1 MSFLFALV
9 MQLAVESPQEAFA
22 RAEALY
28 QEQRYD
34 EAAEVYESMR
44 ALGIEDAALDYN
56 LGNAYFKA
64 GRLGLSVLSYE
75 RALVLAPSDEDAR
88 TNLLYANEL
97 VADAVD
103 EAPLPLAVR
112 WAVDLYRG
120 LQPNFL
126 AVLLSATFLLGGV
139 ALTLIVHDGWDAWD
153 AWRQPQWRSFTVFFL
168 VVSAALALASGG
180 ALAAKVSAQ
189 SNRVEAIVLTEN
201 AYVRSGPGDANP
213 RLAEIHEG
221 LKVRVIS
228 EREGWYQVT
237 LANGLT
243 GWLRA
248 SELETI

>member
-1 MSFLFALV
+1 MSFVLV
-9 MQLAVESPQEAFA
+9 VLLQLSLESPQEAFV

-44 ALGIEDAALDYN
+44 ALGIEDGTLYYN

-64 GRLGLSVLSYE
+64 GRIGLAVLSYE
-75 RALVLAPSDEDAR
+75 RALVLAPSDEDVR

-97 VADAVD
+97 VADAVE

-112 WAVDLYRG
+112 WAVDVYRS

-126 AVLLSATFLLGGV
+126 AILLSVAFVLGGA
-139 ALTLIVHDGWDAWD
+139 ALTLVLYD
-153 AWRQPQWRSFTVFFL
+153 AWRQPQWGRSSAM
-168 VVSAALALASGG
+168 VVVVICATLALASGG
-180 ALAAKVSAQ
+180 ALASKVNAAA
-189 SNRVEAIVLTEN
+189 NRVEAIVLTEN

-248 SELETI
+248 AEIETI

>member
-1 MSFLFALV
+1 MSFVLV
-9 MQLAVESPQEAFA
+9 VLLQLSLELPQEAFA

-28 QEQRYD
+28 QEQRYE

-44 ALGIEDAALDYN
+44 ALGIEDPTLYYN

-64 GRLGLSVLSYE
+64 GKIGLSVLSYE
-75 RALVLAPSDEDAR
+75 RALVLAPSDNDAR

-112 WAVDLYRG
+112 WAVDVYRS

-126 AVLLSATFLLGGV
+126 AGILSVAFVLGGM
-139 ALTLIVHDGWDAWD
+139 ALTLVLYDAW
-153 AWRQPQWRSFTVFFL
+153 PQWRSAAIVVL
-168 VVSAALALASGG
+168 VLCATLALASGG
-180 ALAAKVSAQ
+180 ALGSKANAAA
-189 SNRVEAIVLTEN
+189 NRVDAIVLTEN

-228 EREGWYQVT
+228 EREGWFQVT

-248 SELETI
+248 AEIEII

>member
-1 MSFLFALV
+1 MSFVLV
-9 MQLAVESPQEAFA
+9 VLLQLSLESPQEAFA

-28 QEQRYD
+28 QEQRYE

-44 ALGIEDAALDYN
+44 ALGIEDPTLYYN

-64 GRLGLSVLSYE
+64 GKIGLSVLSYE
-75 RALVLAPSDEDAR
+75 RALVLAPSDDDAR

-112 WAVDLYRG
+112 WAVDVYRS

-126 AVLLSATFLLGGV
+126 AGILSVAFVLGGM
-139 ALTLIVHDGWDAWD
+139 ALTLVLYDAW
-153 AWRQPQWRSFTVFFL
+153 PQWRSSAIVVL
-168 VVSAALALASGG
+168 VLCATLALASGG
-180 ALAAKVSAQ
+180 ALGSKANAAA
-189 SNRVEAIVLTEN
+189 NRVDAIVLTEN

-228 EREGWYQVT
+228 EREGWFQVT

-248 SELETI
+248 AEIEII

>member
-1 MSFLFALV
+1 MSFVFALL
-9 MQLAVESPQEAFA
+9 MQLAVESPHEAFA

-34 EAAEVYESMR
+34 EAAGVYESMR

-75 RALVLAPSDEDAR
+75 RALVLAPSDEDVR

-97 VADAVD
+97 VADSVE

-112 WAVDLYRG
+112 WAVDVYRS

-126 AVLLSATFLLGGV
+126 AILLSIAFVLGGV
-139 ALTLIVHDGWDAWD
+139 ALTLVLYD
-153 AWRQPQWRSFTVFFL
+153 AWRQPRWGRSSAIVAL
-168 VVSAALALASGG
+168 VICATLALASGG
-180 ALAAKVSAQ
+180 ALASKVNAAA
-189 SNRVEAIVLTEN
+189 NRVEAIVLTEN

-248 SELETI
+248 AEIETI

>member
-1 MSFLFALV
+1 MSFVLALV
-9 MQLAVESPQEAFA
+9 MQLAVESPQEVFA

-34 EAAEVYESMR
+34 EAAEVYETMR
-44 ALGIEDAALDYN
+44 AAGIEDGTLYYN
-56 LGNAYFKA
+56 LGNACFKA
-64 GRLGLSVLSYE
+64 GRIGLSVLSYE
-75 RALVLAPSDEDAR
+75 RALMLMPGDEDTR
-88 TNLLYANEL
+88 TNLEFANEL

-112 WAVDLYRG
+112 WAVDVYRSFE
-120 LQPNFL
+120 PNFL
-126 AVLLSATFLLGGV
+126 ASVLSVAFVLGGA
-139 ALTLIVHDGWDAWD
+139 ALTLVLYDAS
-153 AWRQPQWRSFTVFFL
+153 RPPQWGRSSAIVVL
-168 VVSAALALASGG
+168 VICATLALASGG
-180 ALAAKVSAQ
+180 ALASKVNAAA
-189 SNRVEAIVLTEN
+189 NRVEAIVLTEN
-201 AYVRSGPGDANP
+201 AYVRSGPGEANP

-248 SELETI
+248 AEIETI

>member
-1 MSFLFALV
+1 MSFVFALV

-44 ALGIEDAALDYN
+44 AAGIEDGTLYYN
-56 LGNAYFKA
+56 LANAYFKA
-64 GRLGLSVLSYE
+64 GRIGFSVLSYE
-75 RALVLAPSDEDAR
+75 RALALIPGDEDTR
-88 TNLLYANEL
+88 TNLEFANEL
-97 VADAVD
+97 VADAVE

-112 WAVDLYRG
+112 WAVNVYRI
-120 LQPNFL
+120 LQPSFL
-126 AVLLSATFLLGGV
+126 ASVLSASFVLGGA
-139 ALTLIVHDGWDAWD
+139 ALTLVLYDAW
-153 AWRQPQWRSFTVFFL
+153 PQWRSSAIVVL
-168 VVSAALALASGG
+168 VICATLALASGG
-180 ALAAKVSAQ
+180 ALASKVTAAA
-189 SNRVEAIVLTEN
+189 NRVDAIVLTEN

-248 SELETI
+248 AEIETI

>member
-1 MSFLFALV
+1 MSLVVALL
-9 MQLAVESPQEAFA
+9 MQLTVESPQEAFA

-34 EAAEVYESMR
+34 EAADVYETIR
-44 ALGIEDAALDYN
+44 ALGIEDAALYYN

-64 GRLGLSVLSYE
+64 GKLGPSVLSYE
-75 RALVLAPSDEDAR
+75 RALALDPSDEDIRA
-88 TNLLYANEL
+88 NLSFANEL

-112 WAVDLYRG
+112 WAVDAYRG
-120 LQPNFL
+120 WQPGVL
-126 AVLLSATFLLGGV
+126 AWVVSGAFLLGGV
-139 ALTLIVHDGWDAWD
+139 LLSVVVVDAWPE
-153 AWRQPQWRSFTVFFL
+153 WRTLALFAF
-168 VVSAALALASGG
+168 VVCAVVALASGG
-180 ALAAKVSAQ
+180 ALTAKVRART
-189 SNRVEAIVLTEN
+189 NRVEAIVLTDN

-221 LKVRVIS
+221 LKVRVLS
-228 EREGWYQVT
+228 EREGWYQVS

-248 SELETI
+248 AEIETI

>member
-1 MSFLFALV
+1 MSFVFVLL
-9 MQLAVESPQEAFA
+9 MQLALESPQEAFS

-34 EAAEVYESMR
+34 EAAGVYESMR

-75 RALVLAPSDEDAR
+75 RALVLAPSDEDVR
-88 TNLLYANEL
+88 TNLSYANEL
-97 VADAVD
+97 VADAVE

-112 WAVDLYRG
+112 WAVDVYRS

-126 AVLLSATFLLGGV
+126 AILLSIAFVLGGV
-139 ALTLIVHDGWDAWD
+139 ALTLVLYD
-153 AWRQPQWRSFTVFFL
+153 AWRQPQWGRSSVIVAL
-168 VVSAALALASGG
+168 VICATLALASGG
-180 ALAAKVSAQ
+180 ALASKANAAA
-189 SNRVEAIVLTEN
+189 NRVEAIVLTEN

-248 SELETI
+248 AEIETI

>member
-1 MSFLFALV
+1 MSFIFVLL
-9 MQLAVESPQEAFA
+9 MQLALESPQEAFA
-22 RAEALY
+22 RAETLY

-34 EAAEVYESMR
+34 EAAGVYESMR

-75 RALVLAPSDEDAR
+75 RALVLAPGDEDAR

-97 VADAVD
+97 VADAVE

-112 WAVDLYRG
+112 WAVDVYRS

-126 AVLLSATFLLGGV
+126 AILLSIAFVLGGA
-139 ALTLIVHDGWDAWD
+139 ALTLVLYD
-153 AWRQPQWRSFTVFFL
+153 AWRQPQWGRSSAIVTL
-168 VVSAALALASGG
+168 VVCATLALASGG
-180 ALAAKVSAQ
+180 ALAAKANAAA
-189 SNRVEAIVLTEN
+189 NRVEAIVLTEN

-248 SELETI
+248 AEIETI

>member
-1 MSFLFALV
+1 MSFVFVLL
-9 MQLAVESPQEAFA
+9 MQLALESPQEAFA

-34 EAAEVYESMR
+34 EAAGVYESMR

-75 RALVLAPSDEDAR
+75 RALVLAPSDEDVR

-97 VADAVD
+97 VADAVE

-112 WAVDLYRG
+112 WAVDVYRS

-126 AVLLSATFLLGGV
+126 AILLSAAFVLGGA
-139 ALTLIVHDGWDAWD
+139 ALTLVLYDAS
-153 AWRQPQWRSFTVFFL
+153 PQWRSSAIVVL
-168 VVSAALALASGG
+168 VICATLALASGG
-180 ALAAKVSAQ
+180 ALASKVDAVT
-189 SNRVEAIVLTEN
+189 NRVEAIVLTEN

-243 GWLRA
+243 GWLRE

>member
-1 MSFLFALV
+1 MSLV
-9 MQLAVESPQEAFA
+9 FVLLMQLALESPQEAFA

-34 EAAEVYESMR
+34 EAAGVYQSMR
-44 ALGIEDAALDYN
+44 ALGIEDAALHYN

-75 RALVLAPSDEDAR
+75 RALVLAPSDEDVR

-97 VADAVD
+97 VADAVE

-112 WAVDLYRG
+112 WAVDVYRS

-126 AVLLSATFLLGGV
+126 AILLSIAFVLGGA
-139 ALTLIVHDGWDAWD
+139 ALTLVLYD
-153 AWRQPQWRSFTVFFL
+153 AWRQPQWGRSSAI
-168 VVSAALALASGG
+168 VVVVICATLALASGG
-180 ALAAKVSAQ
+180 ALASKVNAAA
-189 SNRVEAIVLTEN
+189 NRVEAILLTEN

-243 GWLRA
+243 GWLRE

>member
-1 MSFLFALV
+1 MTLRAARKKPVF
-9 MQLAVESPQEAFA
+9 SPVTSSPF
-22 RAEALY
+22 
-28 QEQRYD
+28 
-34 EAAEVYESMR
+34 S
-44 ALGIEDAALDYN
+44 
-56 LGNAYFKA
+56 
-64 GRLGLSVLSYE
+64 SVRMWVNSN
-75 RALVLAPSDEDAR
+75 VLP
-88 TNLLYANEL
+88 
-97 VADAVD
+97 DAV
-103 EAPLPLAVR
+103 V
-112 WAVDLYRG
+112 
-120 LQPNFL
+120 
-126 AVLLSATFLLGGV
+126 
-139 ALTLIVHDGWDAWD
+139 
-153 AWRQPQWRSFTVFFL
+153 
-168 VVSAALALASGG
+168 ALASGG

>member
-1 MSFLFALV
+1 MSLV
-9 MQLAVESPQEAFA
+9 FVLLMQLALESPQEAFA

-34 EAAEVYESMR
+34 EAAGVYQSMR
-44 ALGIEDAALDYN
+44 ALGIEDAALHYN

-75 RALVLAPSDEDAR
+75 RALVLAPSDEDVR

-97 VADAVD
+97 VADAVE

-112 WAVDLYRG
+112 WAMDVYRS

-126 AVLLSATFLLGGV
+126 AILLSIAFVLGGA
-139 ALTLIVHDGWDAWD
+139 ALTLVLYD
-153 AWRQPQWRSFTVFFL
+153 AWRQPQWGRSSAI
-168 VVSAALALASGG
+168 VVVVICATLALASGG
-180 ALAAKVSAQ
+180 VLASKVNAAT
-189 SNRVEAIVLTEN
+189 NRVEAILLTEN

-243 GWLRA
+243 GWLRE

>member
-1 MSFLFALV
+1 MSFVFALL
-9 MQLAVESPQEAFA
+9 MQLAVESPHEAFA

-34 EAAEVYESMR
+34 EAAGVYESMR

-75 RALVLAPSDEDAR
+75 RALVLAPSDEDVR

-97 VADAVD
+97 VADAIE

-112 WAVDLYRG
+112 WAVDVYRS

-126 AVLLSATFLLGGV
+126 AILLSIAFVLGGV
-139 ALTLIVHDGWDAWD
+139 ALTLVLYD
-153 AWRQPQWRSFTVFFL
+153 AWRQPQWGRSSAIVAL
-168 VVSAALALASGG
+168 VICATLALASGG
-180 ALAAKVSAQ
+180 ALASKVNAAA
-189 SNRVEAIVLTEN
+189 NRVEAIVLTEN

-248 SELETI
+248 AEIETI

>member
-1 MSFLFALV
+1 MSFVFVLL
-9 MQLAVESPQEAFA
+9 MQLALESPQEAFA

-34 EAAEVYESMR
+34 EAAGVYQSMR

-75 RALVLAPSDEDAR
+75 RALVLAPSDEDVR

-97 VADAVD
+97 VADAVE

-112 WAVDLYRG
+112 WAVDVYRS

-126 AVLLSATFLLGGV
+126 AILLSIAFVLGGA
-139 ALTLIVHDGWDAWD
+139 ALTLVLYD
-153 AWRQPQWRSFTVFFL
+153 AWRQPQWGRSSAI
-168 VVSAALALASGG
+168 VVVVICATLALASGG
-180 ALAAKVSAQ
+180 ALASKVNAAA
-189 SNRVEAIVLTEN
+189 NRVEAILLTEN

-243 GWLRA
+243 GWLRE

>member
-1 MSFLFALV
+1 MSFVFALL

-34 EAAEVYESMR
+34 EAAGVYESMR

-75 RALVLAPSDEDAR
+75 RALVLAPSDEDVR

-97 VADAVD
+97 VADAVE

-112 WAVDLYRG
+112 WAVDVYRS

-126 AVLLSATFLLGGV
+126 AILLSIAFVLGGV
-139 ALTLIVHDGWDAWD
+139 ALTLVLYD
-153 AWRQPQWRSFTVFFL
+153 AWRQPQWGRSSAVVAL
-168 VVSAALALASGG
+168 VICATLALASGG
-180 ALAAKVSAQ
+180 ALASKVNAAA
-189 SNRVEAIVLTEN
+189 NRVEAIVLTEN

-248 SELETI
+248 AEIETI

>member
-1 MSFLFALV
+1 MSFVFVVL
-9 MQLAVESPQEAFA
+9 MQLALESPQEAFA

-34 EAAEVYESMR
+34 EAAGVYESMR

-75 RALVLAPSDEDAR
+75 RALVLAPSDEDVR

-97 VADAVD
+97 VADAVE

-112 WAVDLYRG
+112 WAVDVYRS

-126 AVLLSATFLLGGV
+126 AILLSVAFVLGGA
-139 ALTLIVHDGWDAWD
+139 ALTLVLYD
-153 AWRQPQWRSFTVFFL
+153 AWRQPQWGRSSAIVAL
-168 VVSAALALASGG
+168 VICATLALASGG
-180 ALAAKVSAQ
+180 ALASKVNAAA
-189 SNRVEAIVLTEN
+189 NRVEAIVLTEN
-201 AYVRSGPGDANP
+201 AYVRSGPGEANP

>member
-1 MSFLFALV
+1 MSFVFALL

-34 EAAEVYESMR
+34 EAAGVYESVR
-44 ALGIEDAALDYN
+44 ALGIEDAALYYN

-64 GRLGLSVLSYE
+64 GKLGLSVLSYE
-75 RALVLAPSDEDAR
+75 RALVLAPSDDDAR

-112 WAVDLYRG
+112 WAVDAYRS
-120 LQPNFL
+120 LRPYFL
-126 AVLLSATFLLGGV
+126 ASVLSVCFLLGGV
-139 ALTLIVHDGWDAWD
+139 ALTLVLYDAW
-153 AWRQPQWRSFTVFFL
+153 PQFR
-168 VVSAALALASGG
+168 SAAFVVLAICTTLALASGG
-180 ALAAKVSAQ
+180 ALASKANAAA
-189 SNRVEAIVLTEN
+189 NRVDAIVLTEN

-221 LKVRVIS
+221 LKVRVIT
-228 EREGWYQVT
+228 EREGWFQVT

-248 SELETI
+248 AEIETI

>member
-1 MSFLFALV
+1 MSFVLV
-9 MQLAVESPQEAFA
+9 VLLQLSLESPQEAFV

-34 EAAEVYESMR
+34 EAAVVYESMR
-44 ALGIEDAALDYN
+44 ALGIEDGTLYYN

-64 GRLGLSVLSYE
+64 GRIGLSVLSYE
-75 RALVLAPSDEDAR
+75 RAWVLAPGDEDVR

-112 WAVDLYRG
+112 WAVDVYRS

-126 AVLLSATFLLGGV
+126 ALVLSVAFVLGGM
-139 ALTLIVHDGWDAWD
+139 ALTFVLYDAV
-153 AWRQPQWRSFTVFFL
+153 QEWRS
-168 VVSAALALASGG
+168 AAMVMLILCATLALASGG
-180 ALAAKVSAQ
+180 ALAFKANAAA
-189 SNRVEAIVLTEN
+189 NRVDAIVLTEN
-201 AYVRSGPGDANP
+201 AYIRSGPGDANP
-213 RLAEIHEG
+213 RLVEIHEG

-228 EREGWYQVT
+228 EREGWFQVR

-248 SELETI
+248 AEIETI

>member
-1 MSFLFALV
+1 MSFVFALV

-34 EAAEVYESMR
+34 EAAGVYESMR
-44 ALGIEDAALDYN
+44 DAGIEDAALYYN

-75 RALVLAPSDEDAR
+75 RALVLVPGDEDVR
-88 TNLLYANEL
+88 MNLSYANEL

-103 EAPLPLAVR
+103 EAPLPLAIR
-112 WAVDLYRG
+112 WVVDLYRG
-120 LQPNFL
+120 LRPGLL
-126 AVLLSATFLLGGV
+126 AVFLSAAFLLGGV
-139 ALTLIVHDGWDAWD
+139 ALTLLLLDAWDAWD
-153 AWRQPQWRSFTVFFL
+153 AWRQPPWRSFTVFVL
-168 VVSAALALASGG
+168 GVCAVLALASGG
-180 ALAAKVSAQ
+180 ALAAKVRAQ
-189 SNRVEAIVLTEN
+189 SNRVDAIVLTEN
-201 AYVRSGPGDANP
+201 AYVRSGPGVANP

-243 GWLRA
+243 GWLRE
-248 SELETI
+248 SEIEAI

>member
-1 MSFLFALV
+1 MSFVFALL
-9 MQLAVESPQEAFA
+9 MQLVVESPHEAFA

-34 EAAEVYESMR
+34 EAAGVYESMR

-75 RALVLAPSDEDAR
+75 RALVLAPSDEDVR

-97 VADAVD
+97 VADAVE

-112 WAVDLYRG
+112 WAVDVYRS

-126 AVLLSATFLLGGV
+126 AILLSIAFVLGGV
-139 ALTLIVHDGWDAWD
+139 ALTLVLYD
-153 AWRQPQWRSFTVFFL
+153 AWRQPQWGRSSAIVAL
-168 VVSAALALASGG
+168 VICATLALASGG
-180 ALAAKVSAQ
+180 ALASKVNAAA
-189 SNRVEAIVLTEN
+189 NRVEAIVLTEN

-248 SELETI
+248 AEIETI

>member
-1 MSFLFALV
+1 MSLV
-9 MQLAVESPQEAFA
+9 FVLLMQLALESPQEAFA

-34 EAAEVYESMR
+34 EAAGVYQSMR
-44 ALGIEDAALDYN
+44 ALGIEDAALHYN

-75 RALVLAPSDEDAR
+75 RALVLAPSDEDVR

-97 VADAVD
+97 VADAVE

-112 WAVDLYRG
+112 WAVDVYRS

-126 AVLLSATFLLGGV
+126 AILLSIAFVLGGV
-139 ALTLIVHDGWDAWD
+139 ALTLVLYD
-153 AWRQPQWRSFTVFFL
+153 AWRQPQWGRSSAVVAL
-168 VVSAALALASGG
+168 VICATLALASGG
-180 ALAAKVSAQ
+180 ALASKVNAAA
-189 SNRVEAIVLTEN
+189 NRVEAIVLTEN

-248 SELETI
+248 AEIETI

>member
-1 MSFLFALV
+1 MSFVFVLL
-9 MQLAVESPQEAFA
+9 MQLALESPQQAFA

-34 EAAEVYESMR
+34 EAADVYQSMR

-75 RALVLAPSDEDAR
+75 RALVLAPNDEDVR

-112 WAVDLYRG
+112 WAVDVYRS

-126 AVLLSATFLLGGV
+126 AILLSIAFVLGGA
-139 ALTLIVHDGWDAWD
+139 ALTLVLYDAS
-153 AWRQPQWRSFTVFFL
+153 RQPQWGRSSAIAAL
-168 VVSAALALASGG
+168 VICATLALASGG
-180 ALAAKVSAQ
+180 ALASKVNAAA
-189 SNRVEAIVLTEN
+189 NRVEAIVLTEN
-201 AYVRSGPGDANP
+201 AYVRSGPGEANP

-243 GWLRA
+243 GWLRE

>member
-1 MSFLFALV
+1 MSFVLV
-9 MQLAVESPQEAFA
+9 VLLQLSLELPQEAFA

-28 QEQRYD
+28 QEQRYE

-44 ALGIEDAALDYN
+44 ALGIEDVTLYYN

-64 GRLGLSVLSYE
+64 GKIGLSVLSYE
-75 RALVLAPSDEDAR
+75 RALVLAPSDNDAR

-112 WAVDLYRG
+112 WAVDVYRS

-126 AVLLSATFLLGGV
+126 AGILSVAFVLGGM
-139 ALTLIVHDGWDAWD
+139 ALTLVLYDAW
-153 AWRQPQWRSFTVFFL
+153 PQWRSAAIVVL
-168 VVSAALALASGG
+168 VLCATLALASGG
-180 ALAAKVSAQ
+180 ALGSKANAAA
-189 SNRVEAIVLTEN
+189 NRVDAIVLTEN

-228 EREGWYQVT
+228 EREGWFQVT

-248 SELETI
+248 AEIEII

>member
-1 MSFLFALV
+1 MSLV
-9 MQLAVESPQEAFA
+9 FVLLMQLALESPQEAFA

-34 EAAEVYESMR
+34 EAAGVYQSMR
-44 ALGIEDAALDYN
+44 ALGIEDAALHYN

-75 RALVLAPSDEDAR
+75 RALVLAPSDEDVR

-97 VADAVD
+97 VADAVE

-112 WAVDLYRG
+112 WAMDVYRS

-126 AVLLSATFLLGGV
+126 AILLSIAFVLGGA
-139 ALTLIVHDGWDAWD
+139 ALTLVLYD
-153 AWRQPQWRSFTVFFL
+153 AWRQPQWGRSSAI
-168 VVSAALALASGG
+168 VVVVICATLALASGG
-180 ALAAKVSAQ
+180 VLASKVNAAA
-189 SNRVEAIVLTEN
+189 NRVEAILLTEN

-243 GWLRA
+243 GWLRE

>member
-1 MSFLFALV
+1 MSFVLV
-9 MQLAVESPQEAFA
+9 VLLQLSLESPQEAFA

-28 QEQRYD
+28 QEQRYE

-44 ALGIEDAALDYN
+44 ALGIEDVTLYYN

-64 GRLGLSVLSYE
+64 GKIGLSVLSYE
-75 RALVLAPSDEDAR
+75 RALVLAPSDDDAR

-112 WAVDLYRG
+112 WAVDVYRS

-126 AVLLSATFLLGGV
+126 AGILSVAFVLGGM
-139 ALTLIVHDGWDAWD
+139 ALTLVLYDAW
-153 AWRQPQWRSFTVFFL
+153 PQWRSAAIVVL
-168 VVSAALALASGG
+168 VLCATLALASGG
-180 ALAAKVSAQ
+180 ALGSKANAAA
-189 SNRVEAIVLTEN
+189 NRVDAIVLTEN

-228 EREGWYQVT
+228 EREGWFQVT

-248 SELETI
+248 NEIEII

>member
-1 MSFLFALV
+1 MSFVLV
-9 MQLAVESPQEAFA
+9 VLLQLSLELPQEAFA

-28 QEQRYD
+28 QEQRYE

-44 ALGIEDAALDYN
+44 ALGIEDVTLYYN

-64 GRLGLSVLSYE
+64 GKIGLSVLSYE
-75 RALVLAPSDEDAR
+75 RALVLAPSDNDAR

-112 WAVDLYRG
+112 WAVDVYRS

-126 AVLLSATFLLGGV
+126 AGILSVAFVLGGM
-139 ALTLIVHDGWDAWD
+139 ALTLVLYDAW
-153 AWRQPQWRSFTVFFL
+153 PQWRSTAIVVL
-168 VVSAALALASGG
+168 VLCATLALASGG
-180 ALAAKVSAQ
+180 ALGSKANAAA
-189 SNRVEAIVLTEN
+189 NRVDAIVLTEN

-228 EREGWYQVT
+228 EREGWFQVT

-248 SELETI
+248 AEIEII

>member
-1 MSFLFALV
+1 
-9 MQLAVESPQEAFA
+9 
-22 RAEALY
+22 
-28 QEQRYD
+28 
-34 EAAEVYESMR
+34 MR

-75 RALVLAPSDEDAR
+75 RALVLAPSDEDVR

-97 VADAVD
+97 VADAVE

-112 WAVDLYRG
+112 WAVDVYRS

-126 AVLLSATFLLGGV
+126 AILLSIAFVLGGV
-139 ALTLIVHDGWDAWD
+139 ALTLVLYD
-153 AWRQPQWRSFTVFFL
+153 AWRQPQWGRSSAVVAL
-168 VVSAALALASGG
+168 VICATLALASGG
-180 ALAAKVSAQ
+180 ALASKVNAAA
-189 SNRVEAIVLTEN
+189 NRVEAIVLTEN

-248 SELETI
+248 AEIETI

>member
-1 MSFLFALV
+1 MSFLIVLLL
-9 MQLAVESPQEAFA
+9 QLSLESPQEAFA

-44 ALGIEDAALDYN
+44 ALGIEDATLYYN

-64 GRLGLSVLSYE
+64 GRIGLSVLSYE
-75 RALVLAPSDEDAR
+75 RAWVLAPGDEDVR
-88 TNLLYANEL
+88 TNLSYANEL

-112 WAVDLYRG
+112 WAVDVYRS

-126 AVLLSATFLLGGV
+126 ALVLSVVFVLGGV
-139 ALTLIVHDGWDAWD
+139 ALTLVLYDAV
-153 AWRQPQWRSFTVFFL
+153 PEWRSVAIVMLILCLT
-168 VVSAALALASGG
+168 LALASGS
-180 ALAAKVSAQ
+180 ALALKANADA
-189 SNRVEAIVLTEN
+189 NRVDAIVLTEN

-228 EREGWYQVT
+228 EREGWSQVT

>member
-1 MSFLFALV
+1 MSFLIVFLL
-9 MQLAVESPQEAFA
+9 QLSLESPQEAFA

-44 ALGIEDAALDYN
+44 TLGIEDATLYYN

-64 GRLGLSVLSYE
+64 GRIGLSVLSYE
-75 RALVLAPSDEDAR
+75 RAWVLAPDDEDVR
-88 TNLLYANEL
+88 TNLTYANEL

-112 WAVDLYRG
+112 WAVDVYRS
-120 LQPNFL
+120 LQPNVL
-126 AVLLSATFLLGGV
+126 AVVLSVAFLLGGV
-139 ALTLIVHDGWDAWD
+139 ALTLVLYDVV
-153 AWRQPQWRSFTVFFL
+153 PEWRSVAIVML
-168 VVSAALALASGG
+168 VLCATLALGSGG
-180 ALAAKVSAQ
+180 ALTFKANAAA
-189 SNRVEAIVLTEN
+189 NRVDAIVLTEN

>member
-1 MSFLFALV
+1 MSFVFALL
-9 MQLAVESPQEAFA
+9 MQLAVESPHEAFA

-34 EAAEVYESMR
+34 EAAGVYESMR

-75 RALVLAPSDEDAR
+75 RALVLAPSDEDVR

-97 VADAVD
+97 VADAIE

-112 WAVDLYRG
+112 WAVDVYRS

-126 AVLLSATFLLGGV
+126 AILLSIAFVLGGV
-139 ALTLIVHDGWDAWD
+139 ALTLVLYD
-153 AWRQPQWRSFTVFFL
+153 AWRQPQWGRSSAIVAL
-168 VVSAALALASGG
+168 VICATLALASGG
-180 ALAAKVSAQ
+180 ALASKVNAAA
-189 SNRVEAIVLTEN
+189 NRVEAIVLTEN

-248 SELETI
+248 IEIETI